1 MCVCVCVRQWCHAQ
15 RYINKSS
22 TLCGGQE
29 LDGWSGAEIAGV
41 VRSATARAVQRAID
55 ADTNESK
62 EMVIAP
68 MWSLT
73 HDDVR
78 RGIVEVEQGRLQ
90 KASWIRKMSAT
101 LQNALRGEFRR

>member
-1 MCVCVCVRQWCHAQ
+1 M
-15 RYINKSS
+15 
-22 TLCGGQE
+22 GQE

-41 VRSATARAVQRAID
+41 VRSAAARAVQRAID